1 MHKKLN
7 IHISLQL
14 NNQLKI
20 NYMRRLLKLLHNVHK
35 GTMNLKFKNKRKRI
49 KLIKFYLGNRYSIF

>member
-20 NYMRRLLKLLHNVHK
+20 NYMRRLLKLLHNIHK
-35 GTMNLKFKNKRKRI
+35 GTMNLKFNK
-49 KLIKFYLGNRYSIF
+49 